1 MFDSFF
7 NAFAQVLNFFF
18 ELTGDSYGG
27 AIILLTL
34 SVMIILTPLTLKG
47 TRSMMR
53 MQRLQPEMKRLQK
66 EYKDDRQKLN
76 EELMKFYKENSINP
90 LGGCL
95 PLIAQMPVFIV
106 LFRTLH
112 GLVGSKTTEGCLNG
126 ATECFNPKHL
136 QDGMALDTALRSTD
150 QMLWLGIDLSRS
162 ASNALADNFVT
173 ALPYLF
179 MILLVLVSSYIQ
191 QKQVSGRSPASSEVN
206 QQQQMLLKIM
216 PAFMAFIS
224 FTLQGALVLY
234 FVVSNFWRVG
244 QQWFIGRHI
253 YGKDDDGNPIE
264 VTAREIDPDEPA
276 GPKGLRGLFAGQIEA
291 TRSARDDAKTA
302 RDKKATANGNGAA
315 KSKAAAKPKPGTAA
329 KGGSSKGASK
339 GGAGSTNGRGSSRTN
354 GKPTSAAKGAGN
366 SPAAGPSLPQPKPR
380 KKKKR

>member
-1 MFDSFF
+1 MFDAFF
-7 NAFAQVLNFFF
+7 DAFANVLNFFF
-18 ELTGDSYGG
+18 EITGESYGG

-95 PLIAQMPVFIV
+95 PLLAQMPVFII

-112 GLVGSKTTEGCLNG
+112 GLVGSTTTQGCLNG
-126 ATECFNPKHL
+126 ADECFNPKHL

-162 ASNALADNFVT
+162 AANALTDSFVV

-179 MILLVLVSSYIQ
+179 MIVLVLVSSYIQ

-253 YGKDDDGNPIE
+253 YGKDDDGTPIE
-264 VTAREIDPDEPA
+264 VTARDTTPEDEDS
-276 GPKGLRGLFAGQIEA
+276 GPKGLRGLFSGQVEA
-291 TRSARDDAKTA
+291 TRNAREDAKKAKAKTTA
-302 RDKKATANGNGAA
+302 KEQGNRGA
-315 KSKAAAKPKPGTAA
+315 KSPPKA
-329 KGGSSKGASK
+329 GG
-339 GGAGSTNGRGSSRTN
+339 GSTNGRGNSRTN
-354 GKPTSAAKGAGN
+354 GRPPVAAKGRSGSA
-366 SPAAGPSLPQPKPR
+366 PLPQPKPR

>member
-1 MFDSFF
+1 MFDPFF
-7 NAFAQVLNFFF
+7 DAFASVLNFFF
-18 ELTGDSYGG
+18 VITGQSYGG

-66 EYKDDRQKLN
+66 EHKDDRQKLN
-76 EELMKFYKENSINP
+76 EELMKFYKENNINP

-95 PLIAQMPVFIV
+95 PLLAQMPVFLV
-106 LFRTLH
+106 LFQTLR
-112 GLVGSKTTEGCLNG
+112 GLSGSITDEGCLNG
-126 ATECFNPKHL
+126 ATECFDPQHL
-136 QDGMALDTALRSTD
+136 SASQELYVALRSTD
-150 QMLWLGIDLSRS
+150 EMLWLGVDLSKA
-162 ASNALADNFVT
+162 ASTVLSSDGFVS

-179 MILLVLVSSYIQ
+179 MILLVLISSYVQ
-191 QKQVSGRSPASSEVN
+191 QKQVSGRSGATEVN

-253 YGKDDDGNPIE
+253 YGKDEDGNPIE
-264 VTAREIDPDEPA
+264 VTARDTTPDEDK
-276 GPKGLRGLFAGQIEA
+276 PKGFALTRLLSEQA
-291 TRSARDDAKTA
+291 DAARSAREDAKEA
-302 RDKKATANGNGAA
+302 KAAKAPKAA
-315 KSKAAAKPKPGTAA
+315 KSAKQTGSKPK
-329 KGGSSKGASK
+329 
-339 GGAGSTNGRGSSRTN
+339 GSTNGRGSHGTSRTN
-354 GKPTSAAKGAGN
+354 NRPTSAAKGAKSGGA
-366 SPAAGPSLPQPKPR
+366 SASSGASLPQPKPR

>member
-95 PLIAQMPVFIV
+95 PLIAQMPVFII

-126 ATECFNPKHL
+126 AAECFDPKHL

-179 MILLVLVSSYIQ
+179 MILLVLISSYIQ
-191 QKQVSGRSPASSEVN
+191 QKQVSGRTPSSSEVN
-206 QQQQMLLKIM
+206 SQQQMLLKIM

-253 YGKDDDGNPIE
+253 YGKDEEGGAIE
-264 VTAREIDPDEPA
+264 TTARDVTPDDDEPA
-276 GPKGLRGLFAGQIEA
+276 GPKGLRGLFAGQVEA
-291 TRSARDDAKTA
+291 TRNAREDAKTA
-302 RDKKATANGNGAA
+302 KANKPSKATPNASA
-315 KSKAAAKPKPGTAA
+315 SKAKPKP
-329 KGGSSKGASK
+329 KGA
-339 GGAGSTNGRGSSRTN
+339 AGSTNGRGNSRTN
-354 GKPTSAAKGAGN
+354 GKPTSAAKGASG
-366 SPAAGPSLPQPKPR
+366 AASGSSLPQPKPR

>member
-1 MFDSFF
+1 MFESFF
-7 NAFAQVLNFFF
+7 DAFANVLNFFF
-18 ELTGDSYGG
+18 EITGESYGG

-34 SVMIILTPLTLKG
+34 SVMIILTPLTLKS

-76 EELMKFYKENSINP
+76 EELMKFYKENNINP

-95 PLIAQMPVFIV
+95 PLLVQMPVFIV
-106 LFRTLH
+106 LFRVLQ
-112 GLVGSKTTEGCLNG
+112 GLVGSLQTRTETSNPCQDSVPVGQQ
-126 ATECFNPKHL
+126 CFVPKHL
-136 QDGMALDTALRSTD
+136 DADTALYKALNATD
-150 QMLWLGIDLSRS
+150 QMLWLGIDLAKS
-162 ASNALADNFVT
+162 ASKALSESFTT
-173 ALPYLF
+173 ALPYLA

-191 QKQVSGRSPASSEVN
+191 QKQVSGRNPTAEVN

-264 VTAREIDPDEPA
+264 VTARDTTPDEDK
-276 GPKGLRGLFAGQIEA
+276 PKGFGLKALFTEQAENV
-291 TRSARDDAKTA
+291 RSAREDAK
-302 RDKKATANGNGAA
+302 
-315 KSKAAAKPKPGTAA
+315 AA
-329 KGGSSKGASK
+329 KGDGGTKASSAKSTTSKNGSKSGSSKGASGK
-339 GGAGSTNGRGSSRTN
+339 GGGQGSS
-354 GKPTSAAKGAGN
+354 
-366 SPAAGPSLPQPKPR
+366 Q
-380 KKKKR
+380 

>member
-1 MFDSFF
+1 MFNAFF
-7 NAFAQVLNFFF
+7 DAFAQVLNFFF
-18 ELTGDSYGG
+18 EITGESYGG

-95 PLIAQMPVFIV
+95 PLLAQMPVFII

-112 GLVGSKTTEGCLNG
+112 GLVGSTTSEGCLNG

-162 ASNALADNFVT
+162 AAKALSDSFVV

-179 MILLVLVSSYIQ
+179 MILLVLVSSYVQ
-191 QKQVSGRSPASSEVN
+191 QKQVSGRNPASDVN

-253 YGKDDDGNPIE
+253 YGKDEDGNPIE
-264 VTAREIDPDEPA
+264 VTARESPPDDDDR
-276 GPKGLRGLFAGQIEA
+276 PKGIRGLLVSQADNA
-291 TRSARDDAKTA
+291 RSAREDAKQA
-302 RDKKATANGNGAA
+302 KAKAA
-315 KSKAAAKPKPGTAA
+315 KTTKTTKGQGSRGAKPTPKA
-329 KGGSSKGASK
+329 GS
-339 GGAGSTNGRGSSRTN
+339 GSTNGRGNSRTN
-354 GKPTSAAKGAGN
+354 GRPPAAAKGRAG
-366 SPAAGPSLPQPKPR
+366 AASLPQPKPR

>member
-1 MFDSFF
+1 MF
-7 NAFAQVLNFFF
+7 NAFFDAFANVLNFFF
-18 ELTGDSYGG
+18 ELTGESYGG

-95 PLIAQMPVFIV
+95 PLLAQMPVFIV
-106 LFRTLH
+106 LFRTLR
-112 GLVGSKTTEGCLNG
+112 GLVGSTAT
-126 ATECFNPKHL
+126 ATEVDSKCQPSVAAGEQCFVPQHL
-136 QDGMALDTALRSTD
+136 AHDSALFKALNATD
-150 QMLWLGIDLSRS
+150 QMLWFGVDLAKS
-162 ASNALADNFVT
+162 AANALSDSFVV

-179 MILLVLVSSYIQ
+179 MIVLVLISSYVQ
-191 QKQVSGRSPASSEVN
+191 QKQVSGRNPGTEVN

-253 YGKDDDGNPIE
+253 YGKDDEGNPIE
-264 VTAREIDPDEPA
+264 VTARETEPTEDK
-276 GPKGLRGLFAGQIEA
+276 PKGFGFKALLSDQAGNA
-291 TRSARDDAKTA
+291 RAARDDAKTA
-302 RDKKATANGNGAA
+302 KAKKAT
-315 KSKAAAKPKPGTAA
+315 PGTGGA
-329 KGGSSKGASK
+329 KGKGTGGS
-339 GGAGSTNGRGSSRTN
+339 GSTNGRGSSRTN
-354 GKPTSAAKGAGN
+354 GRPPSAAKGASGT
-366 SPAAGPSLPQPKPR
+366 PAPSGSSLPQPKPR

>member
-1 MFDSFF
+1 MF
-7 NAFAQVLNFFF
+7 NAFFDAFANVLNFFF
-18 ELTGDSYGG
+18 ELTGESYGG

-34 SVMIILTPLTLKG
+34 SVMIILTPLTLKS

-76 EELMKFYKENSINP
+76 EELMKFYKENNINP

-95 PLIAQMPVFIV
+95 PLLVQMPVFIV
-106 LFRTLH
+106 LFRTLR
-112 GLVGSKTTEGCLNG
+112 GLVGSTAT
-126 ATECFNPKHL
+126 ATEVDSKCQPSVAVGDKCFVPQHL
-136 QDGMALDTALRSTD
+136 SHDSALFKALNATD
-150 QMLWLGIDLSRS
+150 QMLWFGVDLAKS
-162 ASNALADNFVT
+162 AAQALSDSFVI

-179 MILLVLVSSYIQ
+179 MIVLVLISSYVQ
-191 QKQVSGRSPASSEVN
+191 QKQVSGRNPGSEVN

-264 VTAREIDPDEPA
+264 VTARDTTPA
-276 GPKGLRGLFAGQIEA
+276 EDKPKGFGIKALLTDQAANARNAREEA
-291 TRSARDDAKTA
+291 KDAKA
-302 RDKKATANGNGAA
+302 KKEPG
-315 KSKAAAKPKPGTAA
+315 SSSKPKGP
-329 KGGSSKGASK
+329 AS
-339 GGAGSTNGRGSSRTN
+339 STNGRGSSRTN

-366 SPAAGPSLPQPKPR
+366 KPSSAGSPLPQPKPR

>member
-1 MFDSFF
+1 MFDPFF
-7 NAFAQVLNFFF
+7 DAFASVLNFFF
-18 ELTGDSYGG
+18 VITGQSYGG

-76 EELMKFYKENSINP
+76 EELMKFYKENNINP

-95 PLIAQMPVFIV
+95 PLLAQMPVFLV
-106 LFRTLH
+106 LFQTLR
-112 GLVGSKTTEGCLNG
+112 GLSGSVTTEGCLNG
-126 ATECFNPKHL
+126 ATECFDPKHL
-136 QDGMALDTALRSTD
+136 SASQELYTALRSTD
-150 QMLWLGIDLSRS
+150 QMLWLGIDLSKS
-162 ASNALADNFVT
+162 ASTALSESFVT

-179 MILLVLVSSYIQ
+179 MILLVLISSYVQ
-191 QKQVSGRSPASSEVN
+191 QKQVSGRSTGGEVN

-253 YGKDDDGNPIE
+253 YGKDEDGNPIE
-264 VTAREIDPDEPA
+264 VTARDTTPEEDK
-276 GPKGLRGLFAGQIEA
+276 PKGFALTRLLGEQA
-291 TRSARDDAKTA
+291 GAARSAREDAK
-302 RDKKATANGNGAA
+302 AA
-315 KSKAAAKPKPGTAA
+315 KEAKAAKDTKETGAKA
-329 KGGSSKGASK
+329 K
-339 GGAGSTNGRGSSRTN
+339 GSTNGRGSQGTSRTN
-354 GKPTSAAKGAGN
+354 NRPTSAAKGAKSGGTP
-366 SPAAGPSLPQPKPR
+366 SGSSLPQPRPR

>member
-1 MFDSFF
+1 MFDTFF
-7 NAFAQVLNFFF
+7 DAFADVLNFFF
-18 ELTGDSYGG
+18 VLTGESYGG

-53 MQRLQPEMKRLQK
+53 MQQLQPEMKRLQK

-95 PLIAQMPVFIV
+95 PLLAQMPVFIILFQV
-106 LFRTLH
+106 LR
-112 GLVGSKTTEGCLNG
+112 GLSGSTTTEGCLNG
-126 ATECFNPKHL
+126 ATECFDPQHL
-136 QDGMALDTALRSTD
+136 QPNQELYQALRSTD
-150 QMLWLGIDLSRS
+150 EMLWLGVDLAKS
-162 ASNALADNFVT
+162 ASSALGESFVA

-191 QKQVSGRSPASSEVN
+191 QKQVSGRNPGAEVN

-253 YGKDDDGNPIE
+253 YGKDADGNPIDVTSRE
-264 VTAREIDPDEPA
+264 VPDEDEDT
-276 GPKGLRGLFAGQIEA
+276 GPKGLRGLFVNQVEA
-291 TRSARDDAKTA
+291 TRNARDDAKA
-302 RDKKATANGNGAA
+302 AKAKKAPANGGG
-315 KSKAAAKPKPGTAA
+315 SKPKP
-329 KGGSSKGASK
+329 KGG
-339 GGAGSTNGRGSSRTN
+339 GSTNGRGSSRTN
-354 GKPTSAAKGAGN
+354 GKPTSAAKGAGG
-366 SPAAGPSLPQPKPR
+366 AGTNPSLPQPKPR

>member
-7 NAFAQVLNFFF
+7 NAFASVLNFFF
-18 ELTGDSYGG
+18 VITGESYGG

-76 EELMKFYKENSINP
+76 EELMKFYKENNINP

-95 PLIAQMPVFIV
+95 PLLAQMPVFII
-106 LFRTLH
+106 LFRTLR
-112 GLVGSKTTEGCLNG
+112 GLSGNITSEGCLNG
-126 ATECFNPKHL
+126 ATECFDPQHL
-136 QDGMALDTALRSTD
+136 NSSQELYTALRSTD
-150 QMLWLGIDLSRS
+150 QMLWLGIDLSKS
-162 ASNALADNFVT
+162 AANVLSSDGFIT

-179 MILLVLVSSYIQ
+179 MIVLVLISSYVQ
-191 QKQVSGRSPASSEVN
+191 QKQVSGRNPGADVN

-234 FVVSNFWRVG
+234 FVVSNMWRVG

-253 YGKDDDGNPIE
+253 YGKDDEGNPIE
-264 VTAREIDPDEPA
+264 VTAKDTTPA
-276 GPKGLRGLFAGQIEA
+276 EDKPKGFGFKALLTEQAGNA
-291 TRSARDDAKTA
+291 KAARDDAK
-302 RDKKATANGNGAA
+302 AA
-315 KSKAAAKPKPGTAA
+315 KSTSAAKNGDA
-329 KGGSSKGASK
+329 KAK
-339 GGAGSTNGRGSSRTN
+339 GSTNGRASQGSSRTN
-354 GKPTSAAKGAGN
+354 NKPTPAAKDGAAKGA
-366 SPAAGPSLPQPKPR
+366 SAGGSSLPQPKPR

>member
-1 MFDSFF
+1 MFDTFF
-7 NAFAQVLNFFF
+7 DAFASVLNFFF
-18 ELTGDSYGG
+18 VITGESYGG

-66 EYKDDRQKLN
+66 EHKDDRQKLN
-76 EELMKFYKENSINP
+76 EELMKFYKENNINP

-95 PLIAQMPVFIV
+95 PLLAQMPVFIV
-106 LFRTLH
+106 LFRTLQ
-112 GLVGSKTTEGCLNG
+112 GLSGSITDEGCLNG
-126 ATECFNPKHL
+126 ATECFDPKHL
-136 QDGMALDTALRSTD
+136 NSSQELYTALRSTD
-150 QMLWLGIDLSRS
+150 QMLWLGVDLSKS
-162 ASNALADNFVT
+162 AANVLSSDGFLT

-179 MILLVLVSSYIQ
+179 MILLVLISSYVQ
-191 QKQVSGRSPASSEVN
+191 QKQVSGRSGASEVN

-234 FVVSNFWRVG
+234 FVVSNLWRVG

-253 YGKDDDGNPIE
+253 YGKDEDGNPIE
-264 VTAREIDPDEPA
+264 VTAKETTPA
-276 GPKGLRGLFAGQIEA
+276 EDKPKGFGFKALLTEQAGNA
-291 TRSARDDAKTA
+291 KAAREDAK
-302 RDKKATANGNGAA
+302 AA
-315 KSKAAAKPKPGTAA
+315 KAATPAKNSGAKPKGSTGGRGSQGSSRTNGRPTPAAKDGAA
-329 KGGSSKGASK
+329 KGGSSAASGA
-339 GGAGSTNGRGSSRTN
+339 
-354 GKPTSAAKGAGN
+354 
-366 SPAAGPSLPQPKPR
+366 SLPQPKPR

>member
-1 MFDSFF
+1 MF
-7 NAFAQVLNFFF
+7 NAFFDAFANFLNFFF
-18 ELTGDSYGG
+18 ELTGESYGG

-95 PLIAQMPVFIV
+95 PLLAQMPVFIV
-106 LFRTLH
+106 LFRTLR
-112 GLVGSKTTEGCLNG
+112 GLVGSTAT
-126 ATECFNPKHL
+126 ATEVDSKCQPSVAAGEQCFVPQHL
-136 QDGMALDTALRSTD
+136 AHDSALFKALNATD
-150 QMLWLGIDLSRS
+150 QMLWFGVDLAKS
-162 ASNALADNFVT
+162 AANALSDSFVV

-179 MILLVLVSSYIQ
+179 MIVLVLISSYVQ
-191 QKQVSGRSPASSEVN
+191 QKQVSGRNPGTEVN

-253 YGKDDDGNPIE
+253 YGKDDEGNPIE
-264 VTAREIDPDEPA
+264 VTARETEPTEDK
-276 GPKGLRGLFAGQIEA
+276 PKGFGFKALLSDQAGNA
-291 TRSARDDAKTA
+291 RAARDDAKTA
-302 RDKKATANGNGAA
+302 KAKKATPGA
-315 KSKAAAKPKPGTAA
+315 GGA
-329 KGGSSKGASK
+329 KGKGTGAS
-339 GGAGSTNGRGSSRTN
+339 GSTNGRGSSRTN
-354 GKPTSAAKGAGN
+354 GRPPSAAKGASGT
-366 SPAAGPSLPQPKPR
+366 PAPSGSSLPQPKPR